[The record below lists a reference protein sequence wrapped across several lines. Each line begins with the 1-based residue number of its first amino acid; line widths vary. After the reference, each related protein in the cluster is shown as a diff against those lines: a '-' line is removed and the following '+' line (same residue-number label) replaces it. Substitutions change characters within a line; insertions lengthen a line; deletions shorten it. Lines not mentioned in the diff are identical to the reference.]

1 MLSSYIRAF
10 VLALLNSPSR
20 SAAAELLNVVTCDE
34 LVIKLP
40 LSREASL
47 CIVDP
52 AEDLTVRANVLVGKK
67 TNTAPV
73 RTTTAKKLPK
83 IPAATAA
90 GEEDESGTAALAKAC
105 CDADAVVVEVDVAV
119 IVCVLDELGIDE
131 GEGEAVI

>member
-1 MLSSYIRAF
+1 MRAF
-10 VLALLNSPSR
+10 VFALLKSPSL
-20 SAAAELLNVVTCDE
+20 SAAAELLNVLTGDE
-34 LVIKLP
+34 LVIKCP

-52 AEDLTVRANVLVGKK
+52 AEDLTARANVLVGKN

-73 RTTTAKKLPK
+73 RTTNAKKLPK

-90 GEEDESGTAALAKAC
+90 GEEDESGTAALAIAC
-105 CDADAVVVEVDVAV
+105 CDADAAVVEVVVAV
-119 IVCVLDELGIDE
+119 IVCVLEELGIDE